1 MLVRR
6 VSSMRCAKGLLHVR
20 LVWTWL
26 HRRSQCPMC
35 CANGFELRSNRWVW
49 VWIKYLRH
57 STIWMRPSTLLGDH
71 LCPASK
77 VDKIC
82 NIWVS
87 RLDLSREPDN
97 AQDASEIVDCTIGSS
112 HCFQILL
119 KIKMH
124 HIYSYLYFWFHS
136 STLFTSLHCAF
147 AFNGFPRPKLQTP
160 VLAEPMQLDRIL
172 WREALMNLHV
182 KPSLQRTCGYW
193 SSFCP
198 FLKV

>member
-35 CANGFELRSNRWVW
+35 CASGFELRSNRWVW

-71 LCPASK
+71 LSPASK

-87 RLDLSREPDN
+87 RLDLSGEPDN
-97 AQDASEIVDCTIGSS
+97 AKDASEIVDCTIGSS
-112 HCFQILL
+112 HCFQIPLL

-124 HIYSYLYFWFHS
+124 HI
-136 STLFTSLHCAF
+136 FTFGFIARLSLHLCIVPLPSMDFPGQNCRHQCWQNQCNLTEFCEERPWWTCMSSQACNEPVATEAAF
-147 AFNGFPRPKLQTP
+147 
-160 VLAEPMQLDRIL
+160 VL
-172 WREALMNLHV
+172 
-182 KPSLQRTCGYW
+182 S
-193 SSFCP
+193 
-198 FLKV
+198 